1 MRWIAWKTTT
11 PIPNHWSPAAWKAHP
26 AMRQA
31 AGAARLRTAEQVL
44 RRKALMSWRQSPRSP
59 LLRAAHP
66 SLAHPEPVARHQELV
81 FEQAGAV
88 VHHWT
93 TGAVRRRMAP
103 KDRQKRVARAEI
115 YYSSTW
121 IFPFCVA
128 VVHLELPHPRALDFP
143 EPMKTGTRRADLFH
157 SVVERAPR
165 WWQNRKPSLPGCDR

>member
-11 PIPNHWSPAAWKAHP
+11 PIPNHWSRAAWKVP
-26 AMRQA
+26 LVPMRQA

-81 FEQAGAV
+81 FELAGAV

-93 TGAVRRRMAP
+93 TGAVRHRMAP
-103 KDRQKRVARAEI
+103 KDRQKTADFQGRAPRAEI

-121 IFPFCVA
+121 SIPLLRCSCA
-128 VVHLELPHPRALDFP
+128 SRARSPLGP
-143 EPMKTGTRRADLFH
+143 LTPQ
-157 SVVERAPR
+157 SR
-165 WWQNRKPSLPGCDR
+165 WRPGLTEQIYFIV